1 MKCYEGLF
9 HFFQVFEDQPPLLP
23 LPPTSQLATCD
34 VDEPGSCFTS
44 LTRGGAQLAARLGCW
59 PADHNRVLEGEQCFR
74 ESQSTVCLCNAQLCN
89 NFLPAAVEQVVPE
102 GNLGQ
107 VLVLMLLLLIVLAV
121 LAGAL
126 YTLCRGL
133 RRRRGQ
139 RLDTS
144 CSAHRLT
151 FHLANSPP
159 PAAELT
165 TYRYFA
171 VSERPQH
178 GGGQLPLPN
187 HSEKEEKSQKSDGKN
202 TSNQMH
208 NSPSENLRPEATV
221 PILCYASHYI

>member
-1 MKCYEGLF
+1 MVDSDLKTVCFVSGIFVILF
-9 HFFQVFEDQPPLLP
+9 NFLLFFFGGKTIKISLYRIIFTIIVPYR
-23 LPPTSQLATCD
+23 
-34 VDEPGSCFTS
+34 TS
-44 LTRGGAQLAARLGCW
+44 LKNY
-59 PADHNRVLEGEQCFR
+59 PFRVLEGEQCFR

-202 TSNQMH
+202 TNNQMH